1 MFKVNDNHNDRQG
14 NCLALKKVDT
24 EVNKNEKNEEKEKES
39 KRSCYRIP
47 EWLKLEVVKAR
58 HLEGWSSRE
67 ISEEY
72 GVSLATVNRILCK
85 IAAENDKSALL
96 MGKKTTTSETEEIKA
111 LRKEVLELK
120 KKLYNETMRA
130 DFYDTMIDVAEE
142 MFDIQIRKKAG
153 TGQSKGCTKTK

>member
-1 MFKVNDNHNDRQG
+1 MK
-14 NCLALKKVDT
+14 
-24 EVNKNEKNEEKEKES
+24 KNEEKEKKR

-47 EWLKLEVVKAR
+47 EGLKLEVAKAR
-58 HLEGWSSRE
+58 HLEGKSSRE

-72 GVSLATVNRILCK
+72 GVGLATVNRILCK
-85 IAAENDKSALL
+85 FAAENDKSALL
-96 MGKKTTTSETEEIKA
+96 MGKHTTDSLSEENKA

-120 KKLYNETMRA
+120 KRLYDETMRA

-142 MFDIQIRKKAG
+142 MFGIEIRKKAG